1 MRKLEKHNGH
11 VFISILLLAATLILM
26 FMLKNCS
33 NKNYSKEEQ
42 KPSGGDTIDVAIE
55 YSPLSLYT
63 YNDTLGGFNYD
74 VLRMIAQKKNVL
86 FKYHPIVTLTK
97 TLDGLKNGNY
107 DIVVADL
114 PKTTEYKDSFL
125 YTDPIYLDKQVLVQ
139 LKDSITGKSKINS
152 PLDLAQD
159 TVWVVAGASFATRI
173 SNLADEIGDTI
184 YTIEEPLYA
193 SEQLFLMVAI
203 GEIRYAVVNEMVA
216 KTLAKEY
223 PQIDISTNVSFT
235 QFQPWVLNS
244 NNQKLCDSL
253 NVWLNSMKDS
263 KEYRALQKRYFR

>member
-11 VFISILLLAATLILM
+11 VFISILLLTATLILM

-33 NKNYSKEEQ
+33 NKNYSHTEQ

-74 VLRMIAQKKNVL
+74 LLRMIAQKNNVI
-86 FKYHPIVTLTK
+86 FKYHPIVTLSR
-97 TLDGLKNGNY
+97 TLNALKDGKY
-107 DIVVADL
+107 DMVVADL

-125 YTDPIYLDKQVLVQ
+125 YTEPIYLDRQVLVQ
-139 LKDSITGKSKINS
+139 LRDSVTGKSKINT

-159 TVWVVAGASFATRI
+159 TVWVVAGSSFARRI

-193 SEQLFLMVAI
+193 SEQLFLMVAT
-203 GEIRYAVVNEMVA
+203 GEIEYAVINERVA
-216 KTLAKEY
+216 KALSNDY
-223 PQIDISTNVSFT
+223 PLIDINTNISFT
-235 QFQPWVLNS
+235 QFQPWVLNARDS
-244 NNQKLCDSL
+244 VLC
-253 NVWLNSMKDS
+253 NKLNSWIKTLKGTPD
-263 KEYRALQKRYFR
+263 YRKLQNRYFK